1 MSNAQA
7 ASLPVVRVLP
17 LLGLAHLDRPFD
29 YLVTEADSGAAQP
42 GVKVRI
48 RFAGRLVDA
57 LVLER
62 ASATTHQGKLRFIE
76 RVISPEVV
84 APEQLRTLI
93 DDLAN
98 RYAATR
104 SDLYRAAIPARH
116 AKAEETDT
124 TTPWDELGETQE
136 PDLSAWSA
144 YTYGESFVDA
154 VLAGKVARAC
164 LLYTSPSPR
173 DRQKSRMPSSA

>member
-17 LLGLAHLDRPFD
+17 LLGLAHLDRHFD
-29 YLVTEADSGAAQP
+29 YLVTEADSSAAQP

-84 APEQLRTLI
+84 APEQLRMLI
-93 DDLAN
+93 DDLA
-98 RYAATR
+98 
-104 SDLYRAAIPARH
+104 
-116 AKAEETDT
+116 
-124 TTPWDELGETQE
+124 
-136 PDLSAWSA
+136 LS
-144 YTYGESFVDA
+144 
-154 VLAGKVARAC
+154 LIHI
-164 LLYTSPSPR
+164 
-173 DRQKSRMPSSA
+173 